1 MLAVVCD
8 AQDAGARALVDRWP
22 GPADRLTPRDLSRPG
37 WRWEPGRP
45 GEATAVVGGRV
56 VAARDIDLV
65 VTRLPG
71 VAPAHLP
78 WIAAASRDYVA
89 AEMTAHLA
97 AWLAELPCP
106 VLNRPHPS
114 SLAGPPWR
122 RPEWVRAAHR
132 AGLDVEPATCLAGA
146 GRERDAAE
154 APADPVL
161 VEVVAG
167 RALGG
172 DGSAAAEARR
182 AAALRLAAATG
193 VEILRV
199 GFAPGPGPPRVLD
212 ADLWCDLS
220 TPAAVAALV
229 APARRA
235 PGATAAVAA

>member
-1 MLAVVCD
+1 MLVVVCD
-8 AQDAGARALVDRWP
+8 AGDAGAGALVDLWP
-22 GPADRLTPRDLSRPG
+22 GPADRLTPRDLSCPG

-65 VTRLPG
+65 VTRLPS
-71 VAPAHLP
+71 VAPVHLP

-114 SLAGPPWR
+114 SLAGPPWQ

-132 AGLDVEPATCLAGA
+132 AGLGVEPATCLAGA
-146 GRERDAAE
+146 GRERGAGE
-154 APADPVL
+154 APGYPVL
-161 VEVVAG
+161 VEVVAD

-172 DGSAAAEARR
+172 DGSAAAEARG
-182 AAALRLAAATG
+182 AAALRLASATG
-193 VEILRV
+193 LEILRV
-199 GFAPGPGPPRVLD
+199 GFAPGPGPPRVVD
-212 ADLWCDLS
+212 ADVWCDLS
-220 TPAAVAALV
+220 APAAAAALVARASRAPGTPAAVAA
-229 APARRA
+229 
-235 PGATAAVAA
+235 

>member
-1 MLAVVCD
+1 VLAVVCD
-8 AQDAGARALVDRWP
+8 AGDAGARALVDLWP
-22 GPADRLTPRDLSRPG
+22 GSADRLTPRDLSCPG

-56 VAARDIDLV
+56 VAARDIDLL

-114 SLAGPPWR
+114 SLAGPPWQ

-146 GRERDAAE
+146 DPERDAAE

-167 RALGG
+167 RAFGG
-172 DGSAAAEARR
+172 GRSAAAEARR
-182 AAALRLAAATG
+182 AAALRLATATG

-199 GFAPGPGPPRVLD
+199 AFAAGSGPPRVVD
-212 ADLWCDLS
+212 ADMWCDLS
-220 TPAAVAALV
+220 TPEAAAALV
-229 APARRA
+229 ARARRA
-235 PGATAAVAA
+235 PGTRAAVAA